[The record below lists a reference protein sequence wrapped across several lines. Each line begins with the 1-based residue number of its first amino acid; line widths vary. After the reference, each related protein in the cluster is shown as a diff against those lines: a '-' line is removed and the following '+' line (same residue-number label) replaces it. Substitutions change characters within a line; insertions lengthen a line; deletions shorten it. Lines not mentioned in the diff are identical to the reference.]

1 MENEWKV
8 EGACYCIELRT
19 KVRWREVEAQKVRY
33 GRQKLVGNEQ
43 R

>member
-19 KVRWREVEAQKVRY
+19 KVRWREVEAQKVKVWKTETS
-33 GRQKLVGNEQ
+33 GE
-43 R
+43 